1 VKFLNGTVHQQLFIV
16 RKKVLLMGKATQDL
30 RKEHETILFVLKIL
44 DKVMAANEEEDDVK
58 LEYYDEL
65 IYFFK
70 IFADKCHHGKEENY
84 LFEALVNSGFQKEDG
99 PIAVMLQEHR
109 QAREYLE
116 MMSDAVKREDLTG
129 FNDNAEQYR
138 DLLKNHIDK
147 EENIIFAM
155 ADKIVDEESQDC
167 LFEKFEQYEEE
178 VIGSGVHEKL
188 HAMIDIW
195 AEDFKVE

>member
-1 VKFLNGTVHQQLFIV
+1 
-16 RKKVLLMGKATQDL
+16 MGKATQDL

>member
-1 VKFLNGTVHQQLFIV
+1 
-16 RKKVLLMGKATQDL
+16 MGKATQDL

-44 DKVMAANEEEDDVK
+44 DKMMEANEEEDDVK
-58 LEYYDEL
+58 FDYYDEL
-65 IYFFK
+65 IHFLK
-70 IFADKCHHGKEENY
+70 LFADKCHHGKEEKY
-84 LFEALVNSGFQKEDG
+84 LFEALIDNGFQKEDG

-116 MMSDAVKREDLTG
+116 MMSDAVEREDLTG

-155 ADKIVDEESQDC
+155 ADKIINEESQDC
-167 LFEKFEQYEEE
+167 LYEKFEQHEEN
-178 VIGSGVHEKL
+178 VIGLGVHEKL
-188 HAMIDIW
+188 QAMIDGW
-195 AEDFKVE
+195 AEDFNVE